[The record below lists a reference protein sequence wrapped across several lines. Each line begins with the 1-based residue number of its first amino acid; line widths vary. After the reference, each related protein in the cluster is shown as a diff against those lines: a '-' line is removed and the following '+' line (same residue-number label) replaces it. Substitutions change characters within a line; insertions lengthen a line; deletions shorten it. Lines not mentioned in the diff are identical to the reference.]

1 LVTSLPTLEGFAIK
15 TFTRNMFREVRKEI
29 KGACAM
35 NTKLVIQDGGKLYFK
50 CNIFGM
56 PEIDHVVEF
65 DRVRGMLRCECLWFE
80 NRDESRP

>member
-1 LVTSLPTLEGFAIK
+1 FAIK

-65 DRVRGMLRCECLWFE
+65 DRVRGMLRWTKVGLSDPTVPSG
-80 NRDESRP
+80 RAVAQRIK